1 MDDQVLVFKQSH
13 VFKPIPL
20 CQGYLKQTGCA
31 TWRFLLRLLGNILAG
46 ISGANSQIIP
56 CPGPRNQST
65 PHEGTAQ
72 GFWSLC
78 LLKRKARLFHPLH
91 AIAILSHNQ
100 QNNLQTVWL
109 LHTICLGKKRQG
121 YAHLARWRQTQK
133 AGNSQSPTGCVCA
146 FCPYYCPW
154 IGCQARLLLRI
165 NQSSLSADEGQSS
178 VWTLRCL
185 IQTHTTS
192 PGLGLFRQTYS
203 GSPSWDASQLGWA
216 TDTCTAFFTKRGMYL
231 LKRVH
236 GIF

>member
-1 MDDQVLVFKQSH
+1 MQQYRNLPWFLIQKSRNTAWKHMDDQVLVFKQSH

-109 LHTICLGKKRQG
+109 LHTICLGKKSQG

-133 AGNSQSPTGCVCA
+133 GRKFPESHWLYMCFLS
-146 FCPYYCPW
+146 
-154 IGCQARLLLRI
+154 ILLPM
-165 NQSSLSADEGQSS
+165 DW
-178 VWTLRCL
+178 V
-185 IQTHTTS
+185 
-192 PGLGLFRQTYS
+192 
-203 GSPSWDASQLGWA
+203 PSTFAS
-216 TDTCTAFFTKRGMYL
+216 
-231 LKRVH
+231 
-236 GIF
+236 